1 VDWASLLPGLI
12 ESLPELGIGGIVLSL
27 LVIRE
32 ASAKNEREH
41 YRTERT
47 DWDSRMKAARAEWET
62 ERGKLR
68 EENDSLETRLDSER
82 ERRRDAEDGNARTLR
97 LPPVTPR
104 EITS

>member
-1 VDWASLLPGLI
+1 MDWASLLPGLM
-12 ESLPELGIGGIVLSL
+12 ESLPELGIGGVVMSL

-41 YRTERT
+41 YRKERD
-47 DWDSRMKAARAEWET
+47 DWDSRMKAARTEWET

-68 EENDSLETRLDSER
+68 QENDGLETRLDSER

-97 LPPVTPR
+97 FPPVPPK